1 MNSKKLR
8 LWRGYGIFLFVYF
21 IVIQIIDSFA
31 VVGSILDEGVKIAAL
46 IFPLLFLCP
55 LIAWVGIAIVKY
67 FVGSITNIHSS
78 GDSLFD
84 ELDNYNTHWGETKE
98 HYQEMINVLNFYYK
112 KDGKVDLVIGNDLCK
127 LYNRKEFL
135 ERTLETKEYLCTCLI
150 SVGLSICATLFL
162 DYMRAGD
169 GYPTWYGII
178 GIGLFFAV
186 VLIKYS
192 KIFNEGSNQIYKY
205 ELDLLKKKIKDAEK
219 EVSVDYK
226 REDMMLTKQN
236 VLLTLINK
244 CKFPFGKKYDDIVM
258 DIRTIEQI
266 NLNVEEYA
274 DCEEIKFFIGK
285 TKREGIL
292 YVDKNS
298 NKFINDQYKKL
309 YDILRKYDLIYKIE
323 SVENCEEDM
332 TS

>member
-1 MNSKKLR
+1 MSSKKLKF
-8 LWRGYGIFLFVYF
+8 WRGYGIFLFVYF

-31 VVGSILDEGVKIAAL
+31 VAGSIFDEGVKIAVF
-46 IFPLLFLCP
+46 IFLLLFLCP
-55 LIAWVGIAIVKY
+55 LIAWVGIAIAKY

-84 ELDNYNTHWGETKE
+84 ELDNYNTYWGETKE
-98 HYQEMINVLNFYYK
+98 HYQEMINVINFYYK
-112 KDGKVDLVIGNDLCK
+112 KDGKVDIVIGNDLCK

-162 DYMRAGD
+162 DYMRASD

-205 ELDLLKKKIKDAEK
+205 ELDLLDKKIKDAEK

-236 VLLTLINK
+236 VLLTLIDK
-244 CKFPFGKKYDDIVM
+244 CKLPFGKKHDDIVN
-258 DIRTIEQI
+258 DIRIVERI

-274 DCEEIKFFIGK
+274 DYEEIKFIIGK

-292 YVDKNS
+292 YVDKN
-298 NKFINDQYKKL
+298 NKLINEYEKL
-309 YDILRKYDLIYKIE
+309 YEILRKYDLIYKIE
-323 SVENCEEDM
+323 SVENSGEDM
-332 TS
+332 LS

>member
-1 MNSKKLR
+1 MSSKKLKF
-8 LWRGYGIFLFVYF
+8 WCVCGIFLFVYF
-21 IVIQIIDSFA
+21 IVKQIIESF
-31 VVGSILDEGVKIAAL
+31 VVAGSIFDEVLKIAAF
-46 IFPLLFLCP
+46 IFLLLFLCP

-98 HYQEMINVLNFYYK
+98 HYQEMINVINFYYK
-112 KDGKVDLVIGNDLCK
+112 KDGKVDIVIGNDLCK
-127 LYNRKEFL
+127 LYNRKDFL

-205 ELDLLKKKIKDAEK
+205 ELDLLDKKIKDAEK

-236 VLLTLINK
+236 VLLTLIDK
-244 CKFPFGKKYDDIVM
+244 CKLPFGKKHDDIVN
-258 DIRTIEQI
+258 DIRIVERI

-274 DCEEIKFFIGK
+274 DYEEIKFIIGK
-285 TKREGIL
+285 TKREGII
-292 YVDKNS
+292 YVDKN
-298 NKFINDQYKKL
+298 NKLINEYEKL
-309 YDILRKYDLIYKIE
+309 YEILRKYDLIYKIE
-323 SVENCEEDM
+323 SVENSGEDM
-332 TS
+332 LS